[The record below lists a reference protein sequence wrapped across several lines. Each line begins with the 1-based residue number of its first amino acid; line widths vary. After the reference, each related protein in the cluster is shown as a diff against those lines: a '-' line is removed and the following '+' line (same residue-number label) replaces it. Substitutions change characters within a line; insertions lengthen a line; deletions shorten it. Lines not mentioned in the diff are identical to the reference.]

1 MVSNKKRVC
10 IITGGHWAAI
20 MGGAQYQAK
29 CLVDKMVNKD
39 EFEIFYLARVVDSA
53 YQPDGYKLIQ
63 IAKPK
68 GIRRY
73 GFFFDARKLTL
84 LLKEIKPDV
93 IYQRGLKS
101 YNGIAAYY
109 AKNHDCKFIFH
120 IASDYDLLPIKTK
133 GLPWHLS
140 PKLVENK

>member
-20 MGGAQYQAK
+20 MGRAQYQAK
-29 CLVDKMVNKD
+29 CLVDKMVNRD

-73 GFFFDARKLTL
+73 GFFFDARKLTR

-93 IYQRGLKS
+93 VYQRGLKS

-109 AKNHDCKFIFH
+109 AKNHD
-120 IASDYDLLPIKTK
+120 
-133 GLPWHLS
+133 
-140 PKLVENK
+140 